1 VPNLPADWPGGR
13 IAVVVPVRRDVAG
26 LPALAER
33 LEAALGGSAW
43 RLRLVIDAD
52 PEESVR
58 PAHDL
63 ASADDRIAVSGL
75 AFDGGSA
82 AAVRQ
87 GLAAE
92 PDADLWICLEAGVPE
107 AVGAMTVLV
116 ERLTRGDVEAVLAEV
131 GRTAGPVPL
140 RLRALAARALPGVVG
155 PRVSMSVLAPRA
167 RSAVLAVDGEDVRTS
182 LSRAGLPFAELRIPG
197 QGRR

>member
-1 VPNLPADWPGGR
+1 
-13 IAVVVPVRRDVAG
+13 VVVPVRRDVAA

-33 LEAALGGSAW
+33 LETALGTSDW

-92 PDADLWICLEAGVPE
+92 PEADLWICIEAGVPE
-107 AVGAMTVLV
+107 AVDAMAVLV
-116 ERLTRGDVEAVLAEV
+116 DRLSRGDVEAVLAEV
-131 GRTAGPVPL
+131 GRRSGPVAH
-140 RLRALAARALPGVVG
+140 RLLAAVARALPRAAG
-155 PRVSMSVLAPRA
+155 PQVSMSALAARA
-167 RSAVLAVDGEDVRTS
+167 RSAVLAVEGTDVRTA
-182 LSRAGLPFAELRIPG
+182 LARAGLAFAELRIPAG
-197 QGRR
+197 ER

>member
-1 VPNLPADWPGGR
+1 M
-13 IAVVVPVRRDVAG
+13 VVPVRRDVAG

-33 LEAALGGSAW
+33 LEVALGGCVW

-63 ASADDRIAVSGL
+63 ASSDVRIAVSGL
-75 AFDGGSA
+75 AFDGGNA
-82 AAVRQ
+82 EAVRQ

-107 AVGAMTVLV
+107 AVGAMAGLV

-131 GRTAGPVPL
+131 GRAAGPFPL
-140 RLRALAARALPGVVG
+140 RLWALAARALPGVAG
-155 PRVSMSVLAPRA
+155 PRVSMSVLAPLA
-167 RSAVLAVDGEDVRTS
+167 RSAVLAGDGGDVRTS
-182 LSRAGLPFAELRIPG
+182 LVRAGLPFAELRIPG
-197 QGRR
+197 HGRR